1 MISDENLQNKLDEI
15 HNHHIDEMSR
25 NWDVPQTVEF
35 SLKELNMMRTAVTEE
50 CTRHYKTHG
59 KYDESMRALMRKLN
73 NVMEDIEQRII
84 NKND

>member
-1 MISDENLQNKLDEI
+1 MTDENLQNKLDEI
-15 HNHHIDEMSR
+15 HNRHIDEMSH
-25 NWDVPQTVEF
+25 NWNVPQTVTF
-35 SLKELNMMRTAVTEE
+35 SLNELNMMRTAVTEE